1 MPALVRA
8 AVVAAAIVSAA
19 TAARAGEVADKA
31 AEAETLLRSGQT
43 NAAFEALDAAV
54 DGFWET
60 APLIIHDAAF
70 AAEGGNRVTANRS
83 AMRPL
88 RSGERVTILLEPLGY
103 RFAESDGSFQIALK
117 TGIEIRSPG
126 GLILAKTD
134 DFGHLE
140 WSGPVKNRSF
150 TGRVGVELPKLKPG
164 NYEIRLTLTD
174 ENSNNSATA
183 TLPFEVSAE

>member
-19 TAARAGEVADKA
+19 TVARAGEVADKA
-31 AEAETLLRSGQT
+31 AEAETLLQSGQT

-54 DGFWET
+54 DGFWSE
-60 APLIIHDAAF
+60 APLIIHSAAF
-70 AAEGGNRVTANRS
+70 ASEGGNKVTPGDTAQ
-83 AMRPL
+83 PL
-88 RSGERVTILLEPLGY
+88 RAGERVTILVEPLGY
-103 RFAESDGSFQIALK
+103 RIAEGDGSFQIALK

-126 GLILAKTD
+126 GLTLAKTN

-164 NYEIRLTLTD
+164 NYEVRLTLTD